1 MKFNYFL
8 YTLLVASLLSCN
20 PQGSLQNQ
28 ITTLEAQMETASN
41 NEQAAE
47 LLALYQSYVEKY
59 PEDHEMNGRYLYRAA
74 GLALQT
80 GQAAEALNYAKQSLK
95 DHYTSSNTLKTAV
108 LLSQIYKSTLRNE
121 SVSITI
127 DQAIDQ
133 AFPDAQM
140 SIAAGIPSL
149 QNRLDTL
156 RLNIFDQSSY
166 SINFQ
171 VANDYINSVEAY
183 ALVNPDAPEAPQLLF
198 KAGEVARS
206 IQTFAKA
213 VDLLAWINDKYP
225 DSKNNA
231 QALFLR
237 AFTLDDGLKEFEQA
251 RVLYQEFID
260 KYPDDPFADDAQFS
274 MDNLGKD
281 VNELIDGFGEQ

>member
-1 MKFNYFL
+1 MKLDFLLYFL
-8 YTLLVASLLSCN
+8 LGIVLFSCN
-20 PQGSLQNQ
+20 PQEDLKQK
-28 ITTLEAQMETASN
+28 ITDLEVKVEASSD
-41 NEQAAE
+41 NEQANE

-59 PEDHEMNGRYLYRAA
+59 PEDHEMNGRYLYRAT
-74 GLALQT
+74 GLALRT
-80 GQAAEALNYAKQSLK
+80 GKAAEALTFAKQALK
-95 DHYTSSNTLKTAV
+95 DHYSSSNSLKTAS
-108 LLSQIYKSTLRNE
+108 LLAQINKSTLRNE
-121 SVSITI
+121 VVGITI

-140 SIAAGIPSL
+140 AIPAGTPSL
-149 QNRLDTL
+149 QSRLDTL
-156 RLNIFDQSSY
+156 RLNIFNQSSY

-183 ALVNPDAPEAPQLLF
+183 ALVNPNAAAIPQLLF

-206 IQTFAKA
+206 IQTFGKA

-237 AFTLDDGLKEFEQA
+237 AFTLDDGLKEFDQA
-251 RVLYQEFID
+251 GLLYQEFID
-260 KYPDDPFADDAQFS
+260 KYPDDPFADDAKFS
-274 MDNLGKD
+274 LDNLGKD